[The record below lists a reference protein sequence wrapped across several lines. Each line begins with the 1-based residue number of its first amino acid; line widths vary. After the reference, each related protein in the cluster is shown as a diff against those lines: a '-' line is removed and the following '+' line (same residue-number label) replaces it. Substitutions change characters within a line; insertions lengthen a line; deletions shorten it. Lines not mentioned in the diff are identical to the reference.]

1 MEKAE
6 YIEERARQE
15 FNEDPYEM
23 CGDCEDM
30 VHMMEIEDGKCKDCR
45 DKDKDAVL
53 KKLVDKSAQTLREIY
68 GGEHNG

>member
-15 FNEDPYEM
+15 FNEDPFEL

-45 DKDKDAVL
+45 DKDKKDEREAKI
-53 KKLVDKSAQTLREIY
+53 KKNY
-68 GGEHNG
+68 Y